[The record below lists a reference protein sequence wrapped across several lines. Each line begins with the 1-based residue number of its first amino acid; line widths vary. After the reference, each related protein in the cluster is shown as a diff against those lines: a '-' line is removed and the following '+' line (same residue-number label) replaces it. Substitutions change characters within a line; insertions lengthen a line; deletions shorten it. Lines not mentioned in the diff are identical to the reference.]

1 MTKILTKLN
10 DSRVAYTV
18 SGTSTT
24 PTIRNS
30 RFASSISAGVYTL
43 AIAALPFILIA
54 CS

>member
-10 DSRVAYTV
+10 DSRESYTV
-18 SGTSTT
+18 SGTTTT